1 MTVFVGVDGGAT
13 RATAVV
19 VNGDGHTLARVQGQ
33 VALIR
38 EESAT
43 AVAASLKTL
52 VRDALNQANS
62 PRADILCAG
71 LTGVGRATERE
82 NLTEALSATGVAD
95 RVIVTTDAEAALFD
109 AFGTGPGIMLIAG
122 TGSVAW
128 GRSASGEAHRA
139 GGWGPLL
146 GDGGSAYAIGLSALR
161 AIALAEDGMGPAT
174 SLRDAILEMTRQPEA
189 TNLIQWADTAGRAEI
204 AALARSVFALAPG
217 DSVADSIVQDAA
229 AQLTSHVSA
238 LARKLAPWPDGRA
251 PVALSGGLLSA
262 GRPLRDIVRT
272 RILEAKPPMRVLD
285 LVVDAARGAA
295 VLARTHQTS

>member
-13 RATAVV
+13 QATAVV

-38 EESAT
+38 EESAA
-43 AVAASLKTL
+43 AVAASLSEL
-52 VRDALNQANS
+52 VRDALRHANS
-62 PRADILCAG
+62 PRPDVLCAG
-71 LTGVGRATERE
+71 LTGVGRATERD
-82 NLTEALSATGVAD
+82 NVTAALSATGVAD

-128 GRSASGEAHRA
+128 GRSASGVAQRA

-161 AIALAEDGMGPAT
+161 AIAVAEDGMAPAT
-174 SLRDAILEMTRQPEA
+174 SLRDTILETTRQPDA
-189 TNLIQWADTAGRAEI
+189 TNLIRWADTAGRAEI
-204 AALARSVFALAPG
+204 AALARSVFALAPV
-217 DSVADSIVQDAA
+217 DTVAHSIVQDAA
-229 AQLTSHVSA
+229 AQLTSHASA
-238 LARKLAPWPDGRA
+238 LARRLAPWPDGRA
-251 PVALSGGLLSA
+251 PVALSGGLLAA
-262 GRPLRDIVRT
+262 GRPLRDLVRA
-272 RILEAKPPMRVLD
+272 RILQAQPPMRILD

-295 VLARTHQTS
+295 LLARTHIPA